1 MIPIQNYQKSNT
13 YSQTVIEFN
22 SSFQGAEK
30 FFDIPLIEKI

>member
-1 MIPIQNYQKSNT
+1 MLEREIQNYQKSNT

-30 FFDIPLIEKI
+30 IFIFH